1 METKYKIGYI
11 DEDSNQVKLYKRKL
25 REFGFE
31 VIGYDFHKGM
41 TLEEL
46 MAQVYNSD
54 IDLLMIDYKL
64 NESNI
69 IPFNGDEVGRYVYEN
84 KPLFPNIIF
93 TNKVDQAEPDVDDLK
108 IIFDKEVVFPG
119 DNGNDDPKTKHFID
133 ILTKSIEQYKKH
145 ITRKKEVISALL
157 KKEETEQLSMEEK
170 NLLLSTQ
177 QDLYSLDKMRQC
189 EVPEI
194 LKSVETLDRIKNAR
208 QEAEAYI
215 KSLLEK

>member
-1 METKYKIGYI
+1 M
-11 DEDSNQVKLYKRKL
+11 
-25 REFGFE
+25 
-31 VIGYDFHKGM
+31 
-41 TLEEL
+41 
-46 MAQVYNSD
+46 
-54 IDLLMIDYKL
+54 
-64 NESNI
+64 
-69 IPFNGDEVGRYVYEN
+69 
-84 KPLFPNIIF
+84 
-93 TNKVDQAEPDVDDLK
+93 
-108 IIFDKEVVFPG
+108 FPG